1 MTHLVLQKDF
11 WKGDRNNFAHVRQ
24 DKKTLANAAGG
35 KFWIGCEE
43 KDFLVI
49 KWLNPLINKMKK
61 MWSLHLWRVFE
72 KDQMNIHGS
81 GD

>member
-43 KDFLVI
+43 KTF
-49 KWLNPLINKMKK
+49 W
-61 MWSLHLWRVFE
+61 
-72 KDQMNIHGS
+72 
-81 GD
+81 